1 MPAKQRMNV
10 ANTVFSKNVN
20 SRGNVQ
26 KSLLFF
32 PSFRNLKRR
41 STPLRHGSSVF
52 LFSLFAALVSSLF
65 NIVTS

>member
-1 MPAKQRMNV
+1 MWPGVLYASV
-10 ANTVFSKNVN
+10 VVVVIDFYFD
-20 SRGNVQ
+20 
-26 KSLLFF
+26 SLKLFF

-65 NIVTS
+65 NIITS